1 MDVICFFFIGGNNIR
16 NQIKTN
22 KYGRSII
29 FLSFTPT
36 LIEFTTK
43 LNVILLFS
51 EFITNRFPAVY
62 NFLEAKARWKVPI
75 AVSTSDNPTE
85 SAAETLLEEDSC
97 ILTVSGIGQGQW
109 IKVK

>member
-1 MDVICFFFIGGNNIR
+1 M
-16 NQIKTN
+16 
-22 KYGRSII
+22 
-29 FLSFTPT
+29 
-36 LIEFTTK
+36 
-43 LNVILLFS
+43 
-51 EFITNRFPAVY
+51 Y

-85 SAAETLLEEDSC
+85 PAAETLLEEDSC